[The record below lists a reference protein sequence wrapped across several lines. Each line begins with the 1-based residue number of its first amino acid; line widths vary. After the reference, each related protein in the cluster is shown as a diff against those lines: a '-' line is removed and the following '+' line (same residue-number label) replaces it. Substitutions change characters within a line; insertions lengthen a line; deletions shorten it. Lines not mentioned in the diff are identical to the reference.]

1 MASHRSSV
9 GRMLSV
15 LAMAACTVIVLAGS
29 RNKTTTRATAED
41 GPTVEPSPISHQ
53 YLFDLRLITETVG
66 SLRRIHTDAMDTDIP
81 VAAKPLLT
89 TLKHQLR
96 DLIANRLRFEKRQ
109 VSTQQ
114 LQARAIVDLSD
125 LGLIV
130 DEEGSF
136 FDASE
141 VEKGYS
147 YGDIESITVAR
158 PHDCFDL
165 IAVTT
170 TLGVCCGEDTSL
182 YLFKYEDG
190 AWRLDLADEK
200 NDYDRIDVARRL
212 FEFGVSW
219 LDENHDIFVVT
230 ASVNS
235 WCSSNWQSITF
246 RVLRPGQEPYEPRVL
261 LSRSQTIYLGAADPP
276 YRLEVDDSDFTLKF
290 WGDKYEDSVSRP
302 EEEDSDPEGLKDSLK
317 ELVRCRV
324 KGDAVITQK

>member
-9 GRMLSV
+9 GRMLIV
-15 LAMAACTVIVLAGS
+15 LAMAACIVIGLAHS
-29 RNKTTTRATAED
+29 PVKTTTRATTED
-41 GPTVEPSPISHQ
+41 GPSVEPSPISHQ

-66 SLRRIHTDAMDTDIP
+66 SLRRIHTDDMDTDIP

-141 VEKGYS
+141 FEKGYS
-147 YGDIESITVAR
+147 YGDIESITVTR

-165 IAVTT
+165 IAMTT

-190 AWRLDLADEK
+190 GWRLEMADET

-219 LDENHDIFVVT
+219 LDENRDIFVVT

-235 WCSSNWQSITF
+235 WCSSNWQSITY

-261 LSRSQTIYLGAADPP
+261 LSRSQTIYLGAGDPP
-276 YRLEVDDSDFTLKF
+276 YRLEVDDSSFTLRF
-290 WGDKYEDSVSRP
+290 YGDKYEDFVSKGA
-302 EEEDSDPEGLKDSLK
+302 EGDADDESLK
-317 ELVRCRV
+317 ELVQCRV
-324 KGDAVITQK
+324 KGNAVIEK

>member
-1 MASHRSSV
+1 MESHRSRV

-15 LAMAACTVIVLAGS
+15 LAMAACTVIILAHSPG
-29 RNKTTTRATAED
+29 KTITRATTED
-41 GPTVEPSPISHQ
+41 GPSVEPGPISHQ
-53 YLFDLRLITETVG
+53 YVFDLRLITETVG
-66 SLRRIHTDAMDTDIP
+66 SLSRIHTDAVDADIP

-96 DLIANRLRFEKRQ
+96 DLIANRLRFGKRQ

-136 FDASE
+136 FDAGE
-141 VEKGYS
+141 FEKGYS
-147 YGDIESITVAR
+147 YGDIESITVTR

-190 AWRLDLADEK
+190 AWRLEMADET

-219 LDENHDIFVVT
+219 LDENNDIFVVT

-235 WCSSNWQSITF
+235 WCSSNWQSITY
-246 RVLRPGQEPYEPRVL
+246 RVLRPGQGPYEPRVL
-261 LSRSQTIYLGAADPP
+261 LSRSETIYLGAGDPP
-276 YRLEVDDSDFTLKF
+276 YRLEVDDSSFTLRF
-290 WGDKYEDSVSRP
+290 YGDKYEDFVSKGA
-302 EEEDSDPEGLKDSLK
+302 EGDADDESLK
-317 ELVRCRV
+317 ELVQCRV
-324 KGDAVITQK
+324 KGNAVLEK